1 MHGCLWQIMSLW
13 IAYSIVE
20 PHSFLGFLGVLL
32 LSIPV
37 GIVMDWLG
45 VLVTAFVL
53 ALVSRL

>member
-1 MHGCLWQIMSLW
+1 MHGCLWQILSLW

-37 GIVMDWLG
+37 GIVMD
-45 VLVTAFVL
+45 
-53 ALVSRL
+53 